1 MPTSVW
7 AELGAVAGRRAAQ
20 QGQPSDC
27 EGPLGLDGGSPAPSP
42 LPLCTGPWEHQAWH
56 CPWRPVLGTLAW
68 DYAPEKGPAHCHTW
82 TAPRYARVGAIRAA
96 APVLGRPAVPPTGHM
111 ALGGTAALGGG
122 VRGRPSAELP
132 GVGAPPPACSQHAAY
147 LVPSAKSQTET
158 GLGVTREVTSV
169 RFFFTC
175 GAFFIYSRNPL
186 EIKLQE
192 I

>member
-1 MPTSVW
+1 MEAHS
-7 AELGAVAGRRAAQ
+7 
-20 QGQPSDC
+20 
-27 EGPLGLDGGSPAPSP
+27 
-42 LPLCTGPWEHQAWH
+42 
-56 CPWRPVLGTLAW
+56 GTPAW

-96 APVLGRPAVPPTGHM
+96 APVLGRM